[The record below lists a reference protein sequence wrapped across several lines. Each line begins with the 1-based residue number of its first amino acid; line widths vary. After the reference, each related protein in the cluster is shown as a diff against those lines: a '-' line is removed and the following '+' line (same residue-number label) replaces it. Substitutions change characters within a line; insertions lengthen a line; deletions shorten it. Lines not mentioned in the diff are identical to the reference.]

1 VRFRFRFLVGRIS
14 LNTSHAR
21 THADIYS
28 DVAGQSAMIS
38 DLLRKLLLKVR
49 KEINFQEQSL
59 RLLGTLDMLIN
70 SAVAAAALPAPLS
83 A

>member
-1 VRFRFRFLVGRIS
+1 
-14 LNTSHAR
+14 
-21 THADIYS
+21 
-28 DVAGQSAMIS
+28 MIS

-83 A
+83 V

>member
-1 VRFRFRFLVGRIS
+1 M
-14 LNTSHAR
+14 
-21 THADIYS
+21 HADIYS